1 MEKTE
6 IKKSGK
12 LSIFEAWAFSIGTAI
27 GWGSLVVTANTYLAK
42 AGPLGSALGLIIGAV
57 IMLIMC
63 RNYYYLMEI
72 YPEGGGAYTYVKEQ
86 FGHDHG
92 FLTAWFL
99 ALVYLAILWAN
110 ATAIPLFVRNFVGN
124 TFMFGR
130 MYTLFGYDVYFGET
144 ALTIVS
150 ILLIA
155 LLCYR
160 GKRLSQ
166 IIMTVLA
173 VVFSCGIIL
182 VFVAA
187 LSGNKVGFNP
197 SFIPDKNALSQI
209 INIAVISP
217 WAFIGFES
225 VSHSAGEL
233 SFKGEKVF
241 RMLVISVIATTL
253 LYIFVT
259 LLSVTAYPAQ
269 YGSWLEYI
277 RDLRNNSGLAA
288 FPAFYAAQHYLGD
301 FGVGVLMLSL
311 VALIATSLIG
321 NITALSHLF
330 CALGKDGIL
339 PSGYGELNK
348 YGAPG
353 KAIILV
359 AGLSLIMPFV
369 GRTAI
374 GWIVD
379 VTTLGATLIYG
390 FVSAATY
397 KTADVRDDK
406 TEKFCGLLGAI
417 LMIGFGLYILLPS
430 FVSVSSLEKET
441 YFLFVAWSVLGFLYF
456 RYILAHDTK
465 KQFGNSVIVWVALLS
480 MVLVISLIWMRQSM
494 IASNQAML
502 DNVTQYYSQLSDPD
516 RKVDESYIAE
526 QIRQMEKEDG
536 QTVMMGFAM
545 FSFAIAV
552 MFSNYSYMNKRS
564 KESEMIAM
572 IDPMT
577 GVKSKH
583 AYLMKERELN
593 EEIKQKEDAQFAVVV
608 CDVNGLKQI
617 NDTLGHKAGDELII
631 QASHM
636 IGEIFKHSPL
646 YRIGGDEFVAILQN
660 SDFESRKDLMVKL
673 HNISVE
679 HITSKEVVVS
689 GGVSEFKPGEDF
701 SFHDVFQR
709 ADQLMYDEKQ
719 LLKGLGSV
727 TRDEAPVEE
736 IQENVSIIDL
746 KRQVLIVEDEPINQ
760 ALLGNILHDDYDL
773 LYAGDGVEA
782 LEILKENKNELA
794 LVLLDLM
801 LPKMNG
807 IEVLKDM
814 KDDAELK
821 KIPVIVLTADHES
834 EVECLR
840 VGASDFIPKPY
851 PDPEII
857 KARVDRCIE
866 ISENRDTIE
875 QTERDPL
882 TKLYNIDYFD
892 RYVNMYDRHYEDMKM
907 DAIVVDINRFHM
919 VNERYG
925 KQFGDLILQ
934 KLGIRIRNLARRIG
948 GVGGRRGSDTFLLYC
963 PHREDYE
970 ECLDELSDN
979 LVDNDDSNSRV
990 NLRMGIY
997 VDADKDLDIARR
1009 FDRAKEAA
1017 DSIKNTLQRIG
1028 FYDKELHESD
1038 LYKEKL
1044 LEDFRS
1050 SIENNDFLVF
1060 FQPKFDI
1067 RPEKPILASAE
1078 ALVRWKHPE
1087 LGMISP
1093 GVFIPLLE
1101 DSGRIYELDI
1111 YVWTKVAERISI
1123 WKKEHNFSV
1132 PVSVNVS
1139 RIDMLMPNLKDI
1151 FTGILEKY
1159 DLTPDDII
1167 LEITESAYTG
1177 DSEQVISTAK
1187 ELRGMGMGFRI
1198 EMDDFGTGYS
1208 SLGMLSKLPID
1219 ALKLDMT
1226 FVRSA
1231 FGESKDVRMIE
1242 LIIDIAD
1249 YLHVPVVAE
1258 GVETVEQMITL
1269 KALGCDLVQG
1279 YYFSKPV
1286 PPEEFDHFLVE
1297 RKNQNPETNTDLN
1310 KSYISISKALT
1321 GDFENIYYIDV
1332 KTDYYLNF
1340 ASGPNMEL
1348 LISSGGDSFF
1358 AETDKI
1364 LKDISPEDVAKIKEA
1379 LSKENLQKCLSNE
1392 EDISILF
1399 NVVKDS
1405 QLIPHRLQTVRTRNN
1420 DRQHIVVGIKQETV

>member
-1 MEKTE
+1 M
-6 IKKSGK
+6 
-12 LSIFEAWAFSIGTAI
+12 
-27 GWGSLVVTANTYLAK
+27 
-42 AGPLGSALGLIIGAV
+42 
-57 IMLIMC
+57 
-63 RNYYYLMEI
+63 
-72 YPEGGGAYTYVKEQ
+72 
-86 FGHDHG
+86 
-92 FLTAWFL
+92 
-99 ALVYLAILWAN
+99 
-110 ATAIPLFVRNFVGN
+110 
-124 TFMFGR
+124 
-130 MYTLFGYDVYFGET
+130 
-144 ALTIVS
+144 
-150 ILLIA
+150 
-155 LLCYR
+155 
-160 GKRLSQ
+160 
-166 IIMTVLA
+166 
-173 VVFSCGIIL
+173 
-182 VFVAA
+182 
-187 LSGNKVGFNP
+187 
-197 SFIPDKNALSQI
+197 
-209 INIAVISP
+209 
-217 WAFIGFES
+217 
-225 VSHSAGEL
+225 
-233 SFKGEKVF
+233 
-241 RMLVISVIATTL
+241 
-253 LYIFVT
+253 
-259 LLSVTAYPAQ
+259 
-269 YGSWLEYI
+269 
-277 RDLRNNSGLAA
+277 
-288 FPAFYAAQHYLGD
+288 
-301 FGVGVLMLSL
+301 
-311 VALIATSLIG
+311 
-321 NITALSHLF
+321 
-330 CALGKDGIL
+330 
-339 PSGYGELNK
+339 
-348 YGAPG
+348 
-353 KAIILV
+353 
-359 AGLSLIMPFV
+359 
-369 GRTAI
+369 
-374 GWIVD
+374 
-379 VTTLGATLIYG
+379 
-390 FVSAATY
+390 
-397 KTADVRDDK
+397 
-406 TEKFCGLLGAI
+406 
-417 LMIGFGLYILLPS
+417 
-430 FVSVSSLEKET
+430 
-441 YFLFVAWSVLGFLYF
+441 
-456 RYILAHDTK
+456 
-465 KQFGNSVIVWVALLS
+465 
-480 MVLVISLIWMRQSM
+480 
-494 IASNQAML
+494 
-502 DNVTQYYSQLSDPD
+502 
-516 RKVDESYIAE
+516 
-526 QIRQMEKEDG
+526 
-536 QTVMMGFAM
+536 
-545 FSFAIAV
+545 
-552 MFSNYSYMNKRS
+552 
-564 KESEMIAM
+564 
-572 IDPMT
+572 
-577 GVKSKH
+577 
-583 AYLMKERELN
+583 
-593 EEIKQKEDAQFAVVV
+593 
-608 CDVNGLKQI
+608 
-617 NDTLGHKAGDELII
+617 
-631 QASHM
+631 
-636 IGEIFKHSPL
+636 
-646 YRIGGDEFVAILQN
+646 
-660 SDFESRKDLMVKL
+660 KL

-689 GGVSEFKPGEDF
+689 GGVSEFKAGEDF

-727 TRDEAPVEE
+727 TRDEAPMEE

-782 LEILKENKNELA
+782 LEIVKENKNELA

-814 KDDAELK
+814 KGNAELK

-866 ISENRDTIE
+866 ISENRDTIK

-1187 ELRGMGMGFRI
+1187 ELRGMDMGFRI

-1358 AETDKI
+1358 AETDNI

-1399 NVVKDS
+1399 NVLQDGKLV
-1405 QLIPHRLQTVRTRNN
+1405 PHRLQTVRTRNN